1 MEKSYLKPHNSE
13 VSNSNKRILKV
24 TESQF
29 VEIEEEEQKK
39 EENAEEVKKQEKS

>member
-29 VEIEEEEQKK
+29 MEIEEEEQKK